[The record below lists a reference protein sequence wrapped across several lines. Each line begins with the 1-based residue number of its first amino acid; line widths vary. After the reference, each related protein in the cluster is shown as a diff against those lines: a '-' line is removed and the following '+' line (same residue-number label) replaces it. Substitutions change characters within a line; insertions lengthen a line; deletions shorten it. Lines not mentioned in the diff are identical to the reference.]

1 MSTAPP
7 TPSSK
12 LVPACGCAFIAALV
26 GALIALAI
34 AAVFLVI
41 RFVATEKPAPTPTI
55 AAQTPAPTVSAQKPP
70 GTGAPQTPL
79 KTNPTASPTT
89 APDPVATERPRPRSL
104 GIVGIDASREHPW
117 QDSLGLK
124 FVPVPG
130 TSVLF
135 AIWDT
140 RVQDFKT
147 FVAESG
153 HEVTGVMWSL
163 GTQTLRK
170 KEGATWKQPGFVQ
183 GPTHPV
189 VGVKWDDAEAF
200 CSWLT
205 KREHS
210 TGVLPPELHYRLPND
225 AEWSVAVGLGH
236 EDGATP
242 EEKSKKVTGVYPWG
256 TEWPPPRGAGNY
268 AGSEAQNR
276 VPLAV
281 FSEYEDEWIF
291 TSPVGSFSANKYGLY
306 DMGGNVWQ
314 WCEDQYNSTKD
325 SRVLR
330 GAAWDDYIDTRHEQL
345 LASYRGHVS
354 WLDQIGDDLP
364 PWELGSAADNIGFR
378 CVVAADASP

>member
-7 TPSSK
+7 APSSSK
-12 LVPACGCAFIAALV
+12 FVPACGCAFIVVLV
-26 GALIALAI
+26 GALIAIVI

-41 RFVATEKPAPTPTI
+41 RFVVAEKPAPTPIIVEQTPSPT
-55 AAQTPAPTVSAQKPP
+55 AAQAPTPNTLK
-70 GTGAPQTPL
+70 TPS
-79 KTNPTASPTT
+79 KTNPTTKPST
-89 APDPVATERPRPRSL
+89 APDPVPTERPRTRSS
-104 GIVGIDASREHPW
+104 GIVGIDANQEHPW

-140 RVQDFKT
+140 RVQDFQV
-147 FVAESG
+147 FVGETG
-153 HEVTGVMWSL
+153 YQVTGVMWTL
-163 GTQTLRK
+163 GTETIRK
-170 KEGATWKQPGFVQ
+170 KEGATWKEPGFVQ

-189 VGVKWDDAEAF
+189 VGVNWSDAEAF

-210 TGVLPPELHYRLPND
+210 SGVLPAELRYRLPTD
-225 AEWSVAVGLGH
+225 AEWSIAVGLGH

-242 EEKSKKVTGVYPWG
+242 EEKSKKISGVYPWG
-256 TEWPPPRGAGNY
+256 TQWPPPRGAGNY
-268 AGSEAQNR
+268 AGREAQNR

-281 FSEYEDEWIF
+281 FAEYEDEWIF

-314 WCEDQYNSTKD
+314 WCEDRYNSTKD

-330 GAAWDDYIDTRHEQL
+330 GGSWDDYIDARHEQL

-354 WLDQIGDDLP
+354 WLDQIGEILP
-364 PWELGSAADNIGFR
+364 QWELGGAADNIGFR
-378 CVVAADASP
+378 CVVATDASP